1 MRSEH
6 EGTNVF
12 FFFLKWQV
20 LLTTT
25 ILEISANTKRVFVEF
40 IKSVFARQ
48 RKECQITSVRDR
60 ERQDRRGRNKVVFKG
75 KGCSVTS
82 DELET

>member
-1 MRSEH
+1 MIWN
-6 EGTNVF
+6 EGFSGDVKHNNSRKHQQTQKE
-12 FFFLKWQV
+12 FLWS
-20 LLTTT
+20 LST
-25 ILEISANTKRVFVEF
+25 
-40 IKSVFARQ
+40 SVFARQ

-82 DELET
+82 DKLET